1 MNINNIKGVWRLKRI
16 YKLLNFKLLPYP
28 PIVKC
33 NICNWSGRRFLDNK
47 WLKRIQ
53 CPNCTSD
60 YRHRLLF
67 ESLKKINLFNK
78 YLSDKKIIH
87 FAPEKFFVPYFRNK
101 SQYVTADYD
110 KTDVDLTL
118 DISNMSTIADGEF
131 DLLIA
136 SDVLEH
142 VYDDKKA
149 ISEIHRIL
157 KVDGRAILTVPQKD
171 NLKSTIEDLSN
182 LSEIDRE
189 KKFGQHDHYRIY
201 GVDFYNKLQEADFNI
216 NIFDANSFPK
226 KNRRKFILSP
236 PVLGTHPMVTNYRR
250 IYHAIKKS

>member
-1 MNINNIKGVWRLKRI
+1 M
-16 YKLLNFKLLPYP
+16 
-28 PIVKC
+28 
-33 NICNWSGRRFLDNK
+33 
-47 WLKRIQ
+47 
-53 CPNCTSD
+53 
-60 YRHRLLF
+60 
-67 ESLKKINLFNK
+67 
-78 YLSDKKIIH
+78 
-87 FAPEKFFVPYFRNK
+87 PYFRNK

-110 KTDVDLTL
+110 KTDVDLNL

>member
-1 MNINNIKGVWRLKRI
+1 MKRI
-16 YKLLNFKLLPYP
+16 LYTSNQYRMYLL
-28 PIVKC
+28 
-33 NICNWSGRRFLDNK
+33 
-47 WLKRIQ
+47 
-53 CPNCTSD
+53 
-60 YRHRLLF
+60 
-67 ESLKKINLFNK
+67 K
-78 YLSDKKIIH
+78 YM
-87 FAPEKFFVPYFRNK
+87 PYFQNK

-110 KTDVDLTL
+110 KTDVDLNL

-157 KVDGRAILTVPQKD
+157 KINGRAILTVPQKD

-189 KKFGQHDHYRIY
+189 KKFKDRWQFR
-201 GVDFYNKLQEADFNI
+201 
-216 NIFDANSFPK
+216 
-226 KNRRKFILSP
+226 
-236 PVLGTHPMVTNYRR
+236 
-250 IYHAIKKS
+250 